1 MPKHNLLVADPDPRS
16 LRLLELALRR
26 AGFGVATA
34 SDGGEA
40 LRRIQRA
47 SPGLVLADV
56 ALPTQDGFT
65 VCRTVRASDRF
76 GTIPILLMSS
86 DRDPGLRVRAGEA
99 GADDFLEKPIL
110 VKDLV
115 EQVRELLSERASASH
130 AARSRATPAALSG
143 SVSDLGLVDLFNSL
157 ETWQKSAVVHCE
169 DGERTARV
177 WVRNG
182 QVVDAEVESLQGEA
196 AFYRLLGWESG
207 TFRVEF
213 GQQFHR
219 APRTELGTQALLLE
233 GMRRIDE
240 AARLSD
246 TLPPGTVFGVDF
258 DVLGRRLVDLPDEVN
273 GVLRLIDGRR
283 TLREVIGVS
292 PLDDLSTLAIAQRLL
307 ADGIV
312 RKEEQPVEEA
322 KKPSLEQW
330 LGSEPLAPPKVE
342 GASLPEAPPSA
353 PAPEV
358 PEPVA
363 EVAEEVIPGPPPPDL
378 RIAHYGPVGGVRR
391 ERLRVENETARAEIA
406 AGRPVRLT
414 RIEEMPP
421 APDGSDAVSDETR
434 HASDA
439 VGDAAQRFAPDSV
452 IARIVPWGDQRWR
465 TWTPAEKDGGIS
477 PLPPQEGAVAASPV
491 AEARRPEHPME
502 ERALPATGVGRRPEH
517 PIAGARLLE
526 RDAAPR
532 VEAPARVAA
541 PQGAPS
547 PLVRQPLQ
555 SPAARPGRRWVA
567 LAAVACIAA
576 IAIAFAIRPWRGPTV
591 SAPAPAP
598 VAETQPAPQ
607 APPPV
612 QADAPAEPAPQTAA
626 PAPPSPAEEY
636 ARTLREGEAL
646 LKRGRY
652 RAAAQE
658 LRKAVQIDGKSV
670 PALLA
675 LGDALLEAD
684 EARNALPPLRQ
695 AAELDPRSARAQLL
709 LGTAYQS
716 LNRKSDALKAYRR
729 YLELDPQGEVAGDV
743 RAILANLGR
752 QP

>member
-86 DRDPGLRVRAGEA
+86 DRDPDLRVRAGEA

-246 TLPPGTVFGVDF
+246 TLPPTTVLGVDF
-258 DVLGRRLVDLPDEVN
+258 DVLGQRLVDLPDEVN

-342 GASLPEAPPSA
+342 GASLAETPPSA
-353 PAPEV
+353 PTPEV

-414 RIEEMPP
+414 RIVEMPP

-477 PLPPQEGAVAASPV
+477 PVQPQEGALPVSPL
-491 AEARRPEHPME
+491 AQATRPE
-502 ERALPATGVGRRPEH
+502 PAVD
-517 PIAGARLLE
+517 ILE

-547 PLVRQPLQ
+547 PLVRHPLPR
-555 SPAARPGRRWVA
+555 PAARPGTRWVA
-567 LAAVACIAA
+567 LAAVACIGA

-729 YLELDPQGEVAGDV
+729 YLELDPQGEFAGDV

-752 QP
+752 RP

>member
-86 DRDPGLRVRAGEA
+86 DRDPDLRVRAGEA

-182 QVVDAEVESLQGEA
+182 QVVDAEGESLQGEA
-196 AFYRLLGWESG
+196 AFYRLLGWEGG

-246 TLPPGTVFGVDF
+246 TLPPGTVLGVDF

-283 TLREVIGVS
+283 TVREVIGVS

-322 KKPSLEQW
+322 KNPSLEQW
-330 LGSEPLAPPKVE
+330 LGSEPLARPKVE
-342 GASLPEAPPSA
+342 GASGPEAAPSP

-363 EVAEEVIPGPPPPDL
+363 EVAEEVIPGPPSPDL

-391 ERLRVENETARAEIA
+391 QRLRVENETARAEIA
-406 AGRPVRLT
+406 AGRPGRPAGIV
-414 RIEEMPP
+414 EMPP

-477 PLPPQEGAVAASPV
+477 PLPP
-491 AEARRPEHPME
+491 E
-502 ERALPATGVGRRPEH
+502 ERALPASPVADARGPEH
-517 PIAGARLLE
+517 PIAEARLVE
-526 RDAAPR
+526 RDAASR
-532 VEAPARVAA
+532 VEAPARVAV

-547 PLVRQPLQ
+547 PVVRHP
-555 SPAARPGRRWVA
+555 
-567 LAAVACIAA
+567 
-576 IAIAFAIRPWRGPTV
+576 
-591 SAPAPAP
+591 
-598 VAETQPAPQ
+598 
-607 APPPV
+607 
-612 QADAPAEPAPQTAA
+612 
-626 PAPPSPAEEY
+626 
-636 ARTLREGEAL
+636 
-646 LKRGRY
+646 
-652 RAAAQE
+652 
-658 LRKAVQIDGKSV
+658 
-670 PALLA
+670 
-675 LGDALLEAD
+675 
-684 EARNALPPLRQ
+684 
-695 AAELDPRSARAQLL
+695 
-709 LGTAYQS
+709 
-716 LNRKSDALKAYRR
+716 
-729 YLELDPQGEVAGDV
+729 
-743 RAILANLGR
+743 
-752 QP
+752 

>member
-86 DRDPGLRVRAGEA
+86 DRDPDLRVRAGEA

-182 QVVDAEVESLQGEA
+182 QVVDAEVESLQGEG

-246 TLPPGTVFGVDF
+246 TLPPTTVLGVDF
-258 DVLGRRLVDLPDEVN
+258 DMLGRRLVDLPDEVN

-342 GASLPEAPPSA
+342 GASLAETPPSA
-353 PAPEV
+353 PTPEV

-414 RIEEMPP
+414 RIVEMPP

-477 PLPPQEGAVAASPV
+477 PVPPQDGALPASPV
-491 AEARRPEHPME
+491 AEARRPEHP
-502 ERALPATGVGRRPEH
+502 
-517 PIAGARLLE
+517 IAEARLLE
-526 RDAAPR
+526 RDAASR

-547 PLVRQPLQ
+547 PLVRHP
-555 SPAARPGRRWVA
+555 PPRAAARPGTRWVA
-567 LAAVACIAA
+567 LAAVACIGA

-729 YLELDPQGEVAGDV
+729 YLELDPQGEFAGDV

-752 QP
+752 RP